1 MIFVQHLGSFKVL
14 KWNVFVASVV
24 LIGHS
29 GPMEFRL
36 KVLLVEDETLVSSL
50 LASTLSS
57 TGFDVA
63 ESRNSSEAV
72 KTCKRFDPDVALID
86 VDLGQ
91 GPSGIDVAHRL
102 RMENE
107 TIGILFLTNISVG
120 FMKNLVNSFDKGP
133 YGYLPKDS
141 VAQLDDL
148 ANAVKLA
155 SRGIYDHSELE
166 DTGEEKL
173 TASQFEVLTLLS
185 KGQSVRQIAKDRNT
199 STRAVNRVIHR
210 ACVSLGVEGENSYHR
225 IVNALKVFKD

>member
-1 MIFVQHLGSFKVL
+1 M
-14 KWNVFVASVV
+14 
-24 LIGHS
+24 
-29 GPMEFRL
+29 PMEFRL

-57 TGFDVA
+57 AGFDVA
-63 ESRNSSEAV
+63 ESSNSSEAV
-72 KTCKRFDPDVALID
+72 KTCKSFDPDVALID

-120 FMKNLVNSFDKGP
+120 YMRNLVNSFDRGP

-141 VAQLDDL
+141 ITQLDDL
-148 ANAVKLA
+148 ASAVKLA
-155 SRGIYDHSELE
+155 SRGIYDDSELE
-166 DTGEEKL
+166 ETGEVKL
-173 TASQFEVLTLLS
+173 TASQFEVLSLLS

-199 STRAVNRVIHR
+199 STRAVNRVINR
-210 ACVSLGVEGENSYHR
+210 ACDSLGVEGENSYHR
-225 IVNALKVFKD
+225 IINALKVFKE